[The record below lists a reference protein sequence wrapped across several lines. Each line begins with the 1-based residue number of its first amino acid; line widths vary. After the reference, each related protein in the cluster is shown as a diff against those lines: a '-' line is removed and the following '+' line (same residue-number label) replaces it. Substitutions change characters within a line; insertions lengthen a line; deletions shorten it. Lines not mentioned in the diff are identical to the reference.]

1 MRYCLKEVCYCL
13 QSCASWYPCASWRQS
28 ITFGSRGSKK
38 NICEAYLIL
47 LNGQRR
53 PRFQLYDRTR
63 RRGWFWQWGL
73 QFFSFGKVALPSN
86 ASTVDLDGVESEKQ
100 DSECESVIGKI
111 NKKLKKM
118 QRKKVNMAWTAR
130 EWYNKCSNDY
140 LVKKLVFQ
148 NTKSSSNGELFK
160 KVVADSQ
167 KACLERGHNFEF
179 DITQTRTKFKSC
191 VSLCETAAMTAKTA
205 TGIQRFQDD
214 KNLGRWFNQLFPL
227 VESRESAQPEQAI
240 EPSAPQE
247 VALDENYDKTQPM
260 VLTSK
265 VIHNHHVL
273 QTQFPVLT
281 KECLERNPPPPKKI
295 LQLQWRH
302 ARRREVISGDF

>member
-1 MRYCLKEVCYCL
+1 MIEPEEEVDSDSEDCNFSHL
-13 QSCASWYPCASWRQS
+13 GQ
-28 ITFGSRGSKK
+28 GK
-38 NICEAYLIL
+38 NI
-47 LNGQRR
+47 
-53 PRFQLYDRTR
+53 
-63 RRGWFWQWGL
+63 
-73 QFFSFGKVALPSN
+73 GKVALPSS
-86 ASTVDLDGVESEKQ
+86 ASTVDLDGVESEKK
-100 DSECESVIGKI
+100 DSECESVIGKV
-111 NKKLKKM
+111 NKKLKKCKGRM
-118 QRKKVNMAWTAR
+118 STRPEQHVNDII
-130 EWYNKCSNDY
+130 NVICSNDY

-167 KACLERGHNFEF
+167 KACLERGQNFEF
-179 DITQTRTKFKSC
+179 DITRTRTKFKSC
-191 VSLCETAAMTAKTA
+191 VSLYETAAMTAKTA
-205 TGIQRFQDD
+205 TGIQLFQDD
-214 KNLGRWFNQLFPL
+214 KNLGRWFNQLFPF
-227 VESRESAQPEQAI
+227 VKSRESAQPEQAI

-295 LQLQWRH
+295 LQFQ
-302 ARRREVISGDF
+302 